1 MNKELLEFYKN
12 KISKLSDE
20 KLLELIEIDSNKE
33 ITNIAYNEAISREL
47 NIESIGDINT
57 NSESENDFTKIDSE
71 EFKKLKKWNWGA
83 FLLSGLWAFGNKLT
97 LWAILSFIPGLNLI
111 VIFYLGSKGNQL
123 AWEKSNSI
131 SIEDF
136 IKIQDYWSKWGIRF
150 FWITLF
156 ISLTFWILIG

>member
-1 MNKELLEFYKN
+1 
-12 KISKLSDE
+12 
-20 KLLELIEIDSNKE
+20 
-33 ITNIAYNEAISREL
+33 
-47 NIESIGDINT
+47 
-57 NSESENDFTKIDSE
+57 
-71 EFKKLKKWNWGA
+71 
-83 FLLSGLWAFGNKLT
+83 